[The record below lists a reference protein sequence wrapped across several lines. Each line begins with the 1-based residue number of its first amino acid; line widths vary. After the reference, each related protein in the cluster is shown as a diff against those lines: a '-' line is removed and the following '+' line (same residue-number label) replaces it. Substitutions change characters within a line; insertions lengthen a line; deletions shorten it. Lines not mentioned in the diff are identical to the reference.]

1 MNFLKLKFLKNLPIF
16 NTIIILFF
24 FIYSIF
30 VVRYQYDGHHLGLI
44 YSNANDLIK
53 GKLPYKEIF
62 IQYGFL
68 TTLIHSLIL
77 LLFDNKF
84 FFISFFTIVFYF
96 LGIYFISKSV
106 NELISKEYA
115 IIATVVILFNH
126 PIPWLPWSNYIVFFF
141 ISVCFYFLS
150 IAKKKFFLISLFL
163 GLAILTRQ
171 DSFIPIIFSFIL
183 YFIFYFLNNGKVY
196 MKNII
201 KCFFGF
207 LLPTLLFL
215 SYLILY
221 DIYDVWLNYL
231 TIPSLYLELYNA
243 SLFDLIFDYIIFF
256 SINSFLDFIYVPQ
269 YFLISIILISNSIII
284 LLKII
289 NKIEIPNNVF
299 YITLLSLFL
308 SSLSLKIEL
317 FRLYTSVVFGLIPL
331 LYLLNNIKNNEL
343 KRNLNLLIILPA
355 IYSFIFYPYGGN
367 KQFYNKDFVNSEIK
381 LLNNHYDYFIWPETK
396 ITSINEITNLSN
408 KCDVQFLDNLTFDT
422 MLSTVGLYDRIRLL
436 PYEKSSLKYSKLHL
450 HINSIKN
457 PNQNFVELINSEI
470 KNQNIILLINENN
483 NIYKNS
489 EIKFTSFYNSI
500 EINVSNVVGKP
511 KILRIYY
518 PSKCFL

>member
-1 MNFLKLKFLKNLPIF
+1 MNFLKLKILKNLPIF
-16 NTIIILFF
+16 NIIIILFF

-30 VVRYQYDGHHLGLI
+30 VVRYQYDGHHIGLI

-68 TTLIHSLIL
+68 TTLIHALIL

-84 FFISFFTIVFYF
+84 FFISFFTILFYF

-106 NELISKEYA
+106 NELINKEYA

-150 IAKKKFFLISLFL
+150 IDKKNFFLISLFL

-171 DSFIPIIFSFIL
+171 DTFIAIIFSFIL
-183 YFIFYFLNNGKVY
+183 YFIFYFLNKGKVY

-201 KCFFGF
+201 KGFFGF
-207 LLPTLLFL
+207 LLPVLLFL

-221 DIYDVWLNYL
+221 DIFDVWLNYL

-269 YFLISIILISNSIII
+269 YFLISIILISNSIVIS
-284 LLKII
+284 LKIF
-289 NKIEIPNNVF
+289 NKIKIPNNVF

-317 FRLYTSVVFGLIPL
+317 FRLYTSVIFGLIPL

-343 KRNLNLLIILPA
+343 KRNLILLIILPA
-355 IYSFIFYPYGGN
+355 IYSFFFYPYGGN

-396 ITSINEITNLSN
+396 IISINEITNLSN

-422 MLSTVGLYDRIRLL
+422 MFSTVGLHDRIRLL
-436 PYEKSSLKYSKLHL
+436 PYEKSSIKFSKLHL

-457 PNQNFVELINSEI
+457 PNQNFIELINSEI

-500 EINVSNVVGKP
+500 DINESNVIGKP
-511 KILRIYY
+511 KILKIYY
-518 PSKCFL
+518 PSKCFK